1 MANTSL
7 VLLLISEEPGSQP
20 SLSLLAAIDEV
31 SAKNEHTCTQRICG
45 VQQEVGGER
54 GSGKANTDG
63 NIKATGSANL
73 CESYL
78 MCVNTGEN
86 LCLIDCNIV
95 KRL

>member
-31 SAKNEHTCTQRICG
+31 SAKNEHTWICG